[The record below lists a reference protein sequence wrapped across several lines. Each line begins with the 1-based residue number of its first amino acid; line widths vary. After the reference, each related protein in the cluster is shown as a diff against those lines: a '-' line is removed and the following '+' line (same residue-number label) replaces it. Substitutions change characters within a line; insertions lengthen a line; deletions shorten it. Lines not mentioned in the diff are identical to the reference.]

1 MAIKYYDADNPFVF
15 DFSKGLNWV
24 RIKPTYV
31 GIEEL
36 NRTIDMLNKNKELS
50 QIDFTPIF
58 RKMGYFNKMP
68 VRLQTISIMRE
79 EYPDSTLD
87 ELSAFSDN
95 YFGKTLTKSGV
106 SHCLR
111 SLMQFYYELASK
123 NSVTKN
129 QSEKNNE

>member
-1 MAIKYYDADNPFVF
+1 MKLKKSSVTANKQLKAIKY
-15 DFSKGLNWV
+15 
-24 RIKPTYV
+24 I
-31 GIEEL
+31 
-36 NRTIDMLNKNKELS
+36 
-50 QIDFTPIF
+50 